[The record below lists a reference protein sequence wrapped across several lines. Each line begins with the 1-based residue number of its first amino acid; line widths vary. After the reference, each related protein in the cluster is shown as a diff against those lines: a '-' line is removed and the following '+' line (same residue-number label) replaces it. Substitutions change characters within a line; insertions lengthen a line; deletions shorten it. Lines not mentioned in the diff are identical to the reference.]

1 MNYCA
6 NQGIKSTER
15 RARQLVY
22 WLGLHSDITIM
33 VRVCEICQ
41 KEFPSDQRELL
52 DPSPSRVFEDIFI
65 DIFCHASNL
74 YLMYAN
80 RWSGWHTVF
89 EFVKHDLCFRN
100 VIR

>member
-1 MNYCA
+1 MKYAKRNFPAINANYLIPA
-6 NQGIKSTER
+6 
-15 RARQLVY
+15 
-22 WLGLHSDITIM
+22 H
-33 VRVCEICQ
+33 RV
-41 KEFPSDQRELL
+41 F
-52 DPSPSRVFEDIFI
+52 FEDIFI

-89 EFVKHDLCFRN
+89 EFVKRDLCFRN